1 MKSFIGQQVYNF
13 VGKDN
18 FDEYEIS
25 ETVRVK
31 GEEIKLMDYNKLS
44 DLDNWWK
51 LVDDDVEEDDEEAD
65 MSGRGSTS
73 RKSEKEMQSHENND
87 GSEETEG
94 LLQRPQKRT

>member
-44 DLDNWWK
+44 ELDNWWK
-51 LVDDDVEEDDEEAD
+51 LVDDDVEEDDEEAE

-73 RKSEKEMQSHENND
+73 RKSEKEMQLHENND

-94 LLQRPQKRT
+94 LLKGHKKRT